1 MLPMVK
7 APDFESFITPD
18 LLRMASNS
26 LAGLPRLLKFSG
38 ANVRLQMLWDNQRY
52 LERRLWLVWS
62 EIRRLST
69 DVAIV
74 AV

>member
-1 MLPMVK
+1 MSFRAELE
-7 APDFESFITPD
+7 AFACDF
-18 LLRMASNS
+18 
-26 LAGLPRLLKFSG
+26 
-38 ANVRLQMLWDNQRY
+38 VRLQMLWDNQRY

>member
-1 MLPMVK
+1 MV
-7 APDFESFITPD
+7 
-18 LLRMASNS
+18 
-26 LAGLPRLLKFSG
+26 
-38 ANVRLQMLWDNQRY
+38 WDN
-52 LERRLWLVWS
+52 LPAVFGMEALAHFGF